1 MTTVPGAPTGPSRS
15 LDVLLVEDDA
25 QLRDY
30 LSVRLTRL
38 GHRVRNVP
46 DGRAAL
52 EACRRGGRPDVVV
65 TDIFMPEADGLELIR
80 TIMSEFGAIAMVA
93 MSGGSPRVPADYL
106 PHARMFGAAET
117 LAKPFTTEQLV
128 EAIERAV
135 ARHEASDRD
144 R

>member
-1 MTTVPGAPTGPSRS
+1 MATASDPPKAPHRS
-15 LDVLLVEDDA
+15 LHVLLVEDDA

-30 LSVRLTRL
+30 LSVRLKRL
-38 GHRVRNVP
+38 GHHVRDVP

-52 EACRRGGRPDVVV
+52 EACRKDGRPDVVV

-80 TIMSEFGAIAMVA
+80 SITREFGAVAMVA

-106 PHARMFGAAET
+106 PHAKMFGAAET

-128 EAIERAV
+128 EAIDRAV
-135 ARHEASDRD
+135 TRQEVADEGA
-144 R
+144 